1 MGKLVGVINKPQF
14 DIDTFTVGKAINVK
28 RWAKINGYKIKDSD
42 GLIKAVDPL
51 RIQIWLFNVDN
62 DDCDYIV
69 ITVSEVVSGEYE
81 LTLMQ
86 EVK

>member
-1 MGKLVGVINKPQF
+1 MANLVGIVNKPQF
-14 DIDTFTVGKAINVK
+14 DVDTFTVGKAIHVK
-28 RWAKINGYKIKDSD
+28 QWAKSNGYKIKDLD
-42 GLIKAVDPL
+42 GLIKEIDPL
-51 RIQIWLFNVDN
+51 RIHIWLFNEGD

-69 ITVSEVVSGEYE
+69 ITISEVVSEEYE